1 MIRRY
6 GTEGLVSAPS
16 RKSLGARTK
25 SSHYAVVVS
34 DPPDGGLLRRSW
46 HTVLRLGRGTV
57 EACLRYRVTGLGAE
71 AAFFGILSLPPL
83 VFGLAGAIGFV
94 ADSFDV
100 AAVRGFRDQVLALAS
115 QALTDEAVDSI
126 IEPTLDEV
134 LSGGRFEIIS
144 IGFVIALWSGSRALN
159 VLVDGITIM
168 YGMAGQRGIV
178 RTRALSFG
186 LYLLF
191 LLVGV
196 VVLPLVLVG
205 PTLLDSLL
213 PGRWR
218 YFGLLYWPIVLVGT
232 IGFLTSLFHV
242 SVPVRTRWRAD
253 LPGAVL
259 TLLIWLAGSGL
270 LRLVLS
276 ASAGSTS
283 IYGPLA
289 APIALLVWLYLVSM
303 AILIG
308 AAFNVAADDVWPELA
323 GVGHEGDV
331 VPHQLRAGPAPGAA

>member
-1 MIRRY
+1 MP
-6 GTEGLVSAPS
+6 E
-16 RKSLGARTK
+16 
-25 SSHYAVVVS
+25 
-34 DPPDGGLLRRSW
+34 PPDGGPFRRSW
-46 HTVLRLGRGTV
+46 HTARRLGRDTAA
-57 EACLRYRVTGLGAE
+57 ACLRYRVTGLGAE
-71 AAFFGILSLPPL
+71 AAFFGVLSLPPL

-115 QALTDEAVDSI
+115 QALTDEAVGSI

-168 YGMAGQRGIV
+168 YGLAGRRGIV

-205 PTLLDSLL
+205 PTLLDRLL
-213 PGRWR
+213 PGGWR
-218 YFGLLYWPIVLVGT
+218 YLGLLYWPIVLVGT
-232 IGFLTSLFHV
+232 IGFLTTLFHV

-259 TLLIWLAGSGL
+259 DPADLAG
-270 LRLVLS
+270 RQRP
-276 ASAGSTS
+276 A
-283 IYGPLA
+283 
-289 APIALLVWLYLVSM
+289 
-303 AILIG
+303 
-308 AAFNVAADDVWPELA
+308 AADPQRLRRIPQHLRAARRADRLA
-323 GVGHEGDV
+323 GLV
-331 VPHQLRAGPAPGAA
+331 VPGLDGDPHRSRLQRRRRRGVAGTGRHRSRGCRRSPPTPQPSGPGLSVSVHDVDLILSL